1 MTINLKTS
9 KQKDKRS
16 ILNILKETE
25 SQFKNRGIASPRLD
39 AEVLFSYYLSK
50 DRSFLYTNQEYVLTD
65 EELREFGRG
74 VVRRLKGEPVAYIT
88 GRKEFWSLE
97 FEVNNTVLIPR
108 PETEILVEEILRLS
122 GQRKPLNG
130 KILEIGT
137 GSGAISVALAS
148 ELKKYQVFATDISI
162 DAIRVAKRN
171 ARRNGVGKMIFFF
184 CGNLFEPLSSKFD
197 FIVSNPPY
205 ITENEFQY
213 LPVEVREF
221 EPKEALIAG
230 PKGIEFHR
238 ELIRGGGTYLKRGG
252 WLVLEIGHEQSRPIE
267 RMLRETQNYD
277 YISFQT
283 DYAGTER
290 IAAARR
296 RE

>member
-25 SQFKNRGIASPRLD
+25 SQFKNMGIASPRLD

-130 KILEIGT
+130 KILEI
-137 GSGAISVALAS
+137 
-148 ELKKYQVFATDISI
+148 
-162 DAIRVAKRN
+162 
-171 ARRNGVGKMIFFF
+171 
-184 CGNLFEPLSSKFD
+184 
-197 FIVSNPPY
+197 
-205 ITENEFQY
+205 
-213 LPVEVREF
+213 
-221 EPKEALIAG
+221 
-230 PKGIEFHR
+230 
-238 ELIRGGGTYLKRGG
+238 
-252 WLVLEIGHEQSRPIE
+252 
-267 RMLRETQNYD
+267 
-277 YISFQT
+277 
-283 DYAGTER
+283 
-290 IAAARR
+290 
-296 RE
+296 